1 MRTSLDEIDMAII
14 NILKENS
21 RTPYTDIAK
30 KVKMSEAAVRK
41 RVDRLVKAGV
51 IRRFTIEVE
60 EKHQV
65 HAIVLVEVAPTASN
79 PRVAEQIASVKRVER
94 VYEVAGSSDIVALLA
109 GDSIDEVNNSVD
121 DLRGVEGVLKT
132 NTLVVLK
139 RWK

>member
-1 MRTSLDEIDMAII
+1 MRTSLDEIDITII
-14 NILKENS
+14 DILKENS

-30 KVKMSEAAVRK
+30 RVKMSEAAVRK
-41 RVDRLVKAGV
+41 RVDRLVKAGI

-60 EKHQV
+60 ERRQV
-65 HAIVLVEVAPTASN
+65 HAIVLVEVSPTASN
-79 PRVAEQIASVKRVER
+79 PKVAEQIAGIRGVER

-109 GDSIDEVNNSVD
+109 GDSIDEVNSSVD
-121 DLRGVEGVLKT
+121 DVRGVDGVLRT

>member
-1 MRTSLDEIDMAII
+1 MRTSLDEIDITII
-14 NILKENS
+14 DILKENS

-30 KVKMSEAAVRK
+30 RVKMSEAAVRK
-41 RVDRLVKAGV
+41 RVDRLVKAGI

-60 EKHQV
+60 ERHQV
-65 HAIVLVEVAPTASN
+65 HAIVLVEVTPTASN
-79 PRVAEQIASVKRVER
+79 PKVAEQIAGIKGVER

-109 GDSIDEVNNSVD
+109 GDSIDEVNSSVD
-121 DLRGVEGVLKT
+121 DVRGVDGVLRT